1 MVTRKI
7 WWLLLVCVVLV
18 AVLWHQRQAPC
29 HTPILYRIGHVDTRF
44 GLSDSEVRAATEQAE
59 RLWENALRRNLFEHS
74 YTAKLTI
81 NFVFDTRQHATH
93 VQRRLLPRLQQTE
106 AAHADAVQSYATWR
120 RIYED
125 KLIAYEAAH
134 TAHQERVQAYNAQV
148 QQWNAQGGA
157 PVQVQKTLAA
167 ERAQIEAS
175 QIQLTAGQAELHEIV
190 ETLRSLVDR
199 DKALAKTY
207 AKQAQSYNAL
217 YGESRQFHKGEYNG
231 KDITIYQYHDTLDLT
246 LVLAHELGHA
256 LGLAHVDDPKAV
268 MHALLS
274 EQDLETLM
282 LTDADVRALKT
293 ACGRE

>member
-1 MVTRKI
+1 MAIHKS

-18 AVLWHQRQAPC
+18 AVVWRQRQAPC
-29 HTPILYRIGHVDTRF
+29 HAPILYRIGRVDARF
-44 GLSDSEVRAATEQAE
+44 GLSDSEVRAATKQAE
-59 RLWENALRRNLFEHS
+59 HLWENALGRNLFEHS
-74 YTAKLTI
+74 YIAKLTI
-81 NFVFDTRQHATH
+81 NLVFDTRQHTTH
-93 VQRRLLPRLQQTE
+93 VQQRLLPRLRQTE
-106 AAHADAVQSYATWR
+106 AAHADVAQSYATWR

-125 KLIAYEAAH
+125 KLTAYEAAY

-157 PVQVQKTLAA
+157 PVQAQETLAA
-167 ERAQIEAS
+167 ERARLEAR
-175 QIQLTAGQAELHEIV
+175 QTQLAAAQAELREIV
-190 ETLRSLVDR
+190 ETVRSLGDR
-199 DKALAKTY
+199 DQALAKTY
-207 AKQAQSYNAL
+207 AKQVQSYNAL

-231 KDITIYQYHDTLDLT
+231 KDITIYQYHDTFDLT

-274 EQDLETLM
+274 EQDLENLM
-282 LTDADVRALKT
+282 LTNADVRALQI

>member
-1 MVTRKI
+1 MATRTI
-7 WWLLLVCVVLV
+7 WLLPLVCVVLV
-18 AVLWHQRQAPC
+18 AVVWRQRQATC
-29 HTPILYRIGHVDTRF
+29 HAPILYRIGHVDTRF
-44 GLSDSEVRAATEQAE
+44 GLSESEVRAAVEQAD
-59 RLWENALRRNLFEHS
+59 RLWGNALGRKLFEHS

-81 NFVFDTRQHATH
+81 NFVFDTRQQTTH

-106 AAHADAVQSYATWR
+106 AAHADVAQSYATWR
-120 RIYED
+120 RIYDD
-125 KLIAYEAAH
+125 KLTAYEAVHMAQ
-134 TAHQERVQAYNAQV
+134 QERVQAYNAQV

-167 ERAQIEAS
+167 ERAQIEAR
-175 QIQLTAGQAELHEIV
+175 QAQLAADRAELREIV
-190 ETLRSLVDR
+190 ETLNSLADR
-199 DKALAKTY
+199 DKALAETY
-207 AKQAQSYNAL
+207 AKQVQSYNAL

-274 EQDLETLM
+274 DQDLETLI
-282 LTDADVRALKT
+282 LTTADVRALKT

>member
-18 AVLWHQRQAPC
+18 VVFWRQRQAPC
-29 HTPILYRIGHVDTRF
+29 HAPILYRIGRVDTRF
-44 GLSDSEVRAATEQAE
+44 GLSDSEVRAVTKQAE
-59 RLWENALRRNLFEHS
+59 HLWENALGHNLFEHS

-93 VQRRLLPRLQQTE
+93 VQQRLLPRLQQTE
-106 AAHADAVQSYATWR
+106 AAHADVAQSYATWR

-125 KLIAYEAAH
+125 KLTAYEAMH
-134 TAHQERVQAYNAQV
+134 TAYQERVQAYNAQV

-157 PVQVQKTLAA
+157 PVQVQNTLAG
-167 ERAQIEAS
+167 ERAQLEAR
-175 QIQLTAGQAELHEIV
+175 QIQLTADQAELREMV
-190 ETLRSLVDR
+190 ETVRALADR
-199 DKALAKTY
+199 DKALVKTY
-207 AKQAQSYNAL
+207 AKQVQSYNAL

-231 KDITIYQYHDTLDLT
+231 KDITIYQYHDTFDLT

-268 MHALLS
+268 MYALLG
-274 EQDLETLM
+274 EQDLETLL
-282 LTDADVRALKT
+282 LTNADVRALKT